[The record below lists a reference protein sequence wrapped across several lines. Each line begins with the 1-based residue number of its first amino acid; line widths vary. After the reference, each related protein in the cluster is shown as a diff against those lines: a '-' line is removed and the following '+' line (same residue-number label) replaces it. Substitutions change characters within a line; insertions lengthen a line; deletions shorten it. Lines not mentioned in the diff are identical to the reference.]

1 MGFSKNS
8 KIYVAGHNGM
18 VGSAIVRK
26 LQSLGHTNLLLKS
39 SKELDLRKSED
50 VINFFKMEN
59 PEFVFLA
66 AAKVGGILANSSYK
80 ADFIYDNLMIQT
92 NVIKNAHQFGVEK
105 LLFLGSSCIYPKNS
119 AQPIKEEY
127 LLTGLLEAT
136 NEPYAIA
143 KIAGLKMCEYFRE
156 QYGCNFITTMP
167 TNLYGENDN
176 FDLKSSH
183 VLPALLRKFHEAKTN
198 NTNKVSIWGS
208 GNPKREFLHVDD
220 LADACVFLMKSYNE
234 SPTINVGTGEDI
246 SIKNLALL
254 IKEVTGFNGELD
266 WDSSMPDGAYRKLLD
281 VGKIHNLEWKAKT
294 SLKDGIKL
302 TYDWYI
308 KNHDV

>member
-50 VINFFKMEN
+50 VINFFKMES

-198 NTNKVSIWGS
+198 NTNKVNIWGS

-266 WDSSMPDGAYRKLLD
+266 WDSSMPDGTYRKLLD
-281 VGKIHNLEWKAKT
+281 VSKIHNLEWKAKT